1 MADQHKN
8 SVTEY
13 PKMVLAVMCLCVT
26 LIIATV
32 AAINISIPKIEA
44 SDLHPTSTQLLWIVD
59 LYVVVFA
66 GLLFPSGAI
75 GDKYGRKTGLLC
87 GLAVYAAGSVLA
99 ALAKSI

>member
-8 SVTEY
+8 SVTEH
-13 PKMVLAVMCLCVT
+13 PNIVLAVMCLCVT

-32 AAINISIPKIEA
+32 AAINISIPRIEA
-44 SDLHPTSTQLLWIVD
+44 SPLHPSSTQLLWIVD

-75 GDKYGRKTGLLC
+75 GDKYGRKTGLIC
-87 GLAVYAAGSVLA
+87 GLAAYSAGSVLA
-99 ALAKSI
+99 AFSKSI